1 MALARARRRGRR
13 FNALAAGALFL
24 AGLTLTGPARS
35 GADEWP
41 APRTREVWSE
51 SRDYFV
57 RVIPGKGIGE
67 TVGFRGAPTG
77 PPATAELYRRESDR
91 SYRLAWT
98 VGLVNPVAPID
109 LFLTDRGYLA
119 TLDNWHSMGCGKIV
133 AFYSP
138 VGKLI
143 RGYALDDLFSTAEIE
158 KLPRSVSSIWW
169 RKPLA
174 YVRPDQQSLY
184 VSVDDGGRE
193 LVFETET
200 GARMARASG
209 ARRREGVTR
218 PSVTRSAPRK
228 RASDPTVSASP
239 ASVSS

>member
-1 MALARARRRGRR
+1 VIDRLSAHT
-13 FNALAAGALFL
+13 AGAVVLVML
-24 AGLTLTGPARS
+24 TMAGVAVS
-35 GADEWP
+35 GADQWP
-41 APRTREVWSE
+41 APQTREVWSS

-77 PPATAELYRRESDR
+77 PHATAELYRRASDR

-98 VGLVNPVAPID
+98 ISLVNPVAPID
-109 LFLTDRGYLA
+109 LFLTDRGYLV
-119 TLDNWHSMGCGKIV
+119 TLDNWHNMGYGKIV
-133 AFYSP
+133 AFYSSE
-138 VGKLI
+138 GTLI
-143 RGYALDDLFSTAEIE
+143 RGYALDDLFSAAEIE

-169 RKPLA
+169 RKQLT

-200 GARMARASG
+200 GAYQFCETRDG
-209 ARRREGVTR
+209 AYRC
-218 PSVTRSAPRK
+218 RSANDQRQWRGYRDPPPR
-228 RASDPTVSASP
+228 R
-239 ASVSS
+239 